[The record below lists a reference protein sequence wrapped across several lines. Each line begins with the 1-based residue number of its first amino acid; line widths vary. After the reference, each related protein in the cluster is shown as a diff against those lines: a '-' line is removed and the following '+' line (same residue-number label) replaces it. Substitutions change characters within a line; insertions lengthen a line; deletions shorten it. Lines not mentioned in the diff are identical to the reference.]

1 MFLLKDRSSEYL
13 LHLSL
18 GLRTNFRTIRDNL
31 EWICLKAILSNN
43 VILPFYPHDPLVE
56 TLLIATLPMIH
67 PTGILP
73 VEMLLSQDMVV

>member
-18 GLRTNFRTIRDNL
+18 RLRTDFRIRDNL
-31 EWICLKAILSNN
+31 EWIWLKAILSNN
-43 VILPFYPHDPLVE
+43 VILPFYPHTPLVE
-56 TLLIATLPMIH
+56 TLLMATLPMVIH